1 MNVGEICNRV
11 VVCAERAIPV
21 TDAAKLMREHHV
33 GSLVV
38 VDEGAKGRVPVG
50 IITDRDIVVAVV
62 AGGVDPVK
70 LSVGDVMGP
79 ELFTVRETDSVSDAL
94 ARMRSRGIRRV
105 PVLSAAGT
113 LAGLVTV
120 DDLLEIVAEE
130 LESLVRAI
138 GAEQARETRARRSA
152 AA

>member
-11 VVCAERAIPV
+11 VVCAERGVPV

-38 VDEGAKGRVPVG
+38 VDEGPRGRVPVG
-50 IITDRDIVVAVV
+50 IVTDRDIVVAVI
-62 AGGVDPVK
+62 AKSVDPAR
-70 LSVGDVMGP
+70 LTVGDVMGP

-105 PVLSAAGT
+105 PVVTEAGT

-120 DDLLEIVAEE
+120 DDLLGIVAEE

-138 GAEQARETRARRSA
+138 GAEQTRELRRRSGA
-152 AA
+152 AG

>member
-1 MNVGEICNRV
+1 
-11 VVCAERAIPV
+11 
-21 TDAAKLMREHHV
+21 
-33 GSLVV
+33 
-38 VDEGAKGRVPVG
+38 VPVG

-62 AGGVDPVK
+62 AGGVDPAK
-70 LSVGDVMGP
+70 LAVGDVMGP

-105 PVLSAAGT
+105 PVLSAGGT

-138 GAEQARETRARRSA
+138 GAEQARETRTRKGA